1 MKRLL
6 HKEQKEKEGD
16 DYEYMKKIVALVLT
30 ICLMMSV
37 SAVTYA
43 GEAGTQTDQN
53 QIKAV
58 EQLEDGILSYTDTC
72 ASADDVKTYA
82 FNVDFSTTPDV
93 KIAVVRTG
101 EGNVEVKI
109 KDENGEQVNRLYLQ
123 ATDITGYM
131 YVKRWANLEKPEGAS
146 DQCTFTAEISSK
158 TTSSF
163 CFSVGTEEQL
173 PMMLSGDDK
182 ITPVPKHLGFL
193 QVGNSNYSFVSN
205 YMPGSDYADYYKYV
219 ATDRNVITL
228 QSYQNP
234 NMQFEIYDSNN
245 RRVYTSTVSD
255 KAIDKDSIN
264 TIYHVCHEFKE
275 WDIGETYYIKVY
287 STSQISLDQ
296 SYSFVAG
303 NPLFKRDFLNPVSA
317 DRKATITSSKD
328 TVFYFKVTGTPDAA
342 IARRAYVDLESSMYR
357 GRFTLTSPNGRV
369 YAGTPIGSGLYEAE
383 VRFPYDMINYDS
395 NSNAKVTGTWKLSIR
410 SADGAYSTQPKLS
423 ISYYY
428 PEGMEDKIK

>member
-1 MKRLL
+1 MK
-6 HKEQKEKEGD
+6 
-16 DYEYMKKIVALVLT
+16 YMKKIVALALT

-43 GEAGTQTDQN
+43 GEAGPQTDQS
-53 QIKAV
+53 QAKAV

-82 FNVDFSTTPDV
+82 FNVDFSATPDV
-93 KIAVVRTG
+93 KIAAVRTG
-101 EGNVEVKI
+101 EGDVEVKI

-158 TTSSF
+158 TASSF

-205 YMPGSDYADYYKYV
+205 YMPSSDYADYYKYV

-228 QSYQNP
+228 QSYQNS
-234 NMQFEIYDSNN
+234 NMQFQILDSNN
-245 RRVYTSTVSD
+245 ELVYTSGSKD
-255 KAIDKDSIN
+255 KTIEKASTN
-264 TIYHVCHEFKE
+264 TIYHVCHDFKD

-287 STSQISLDQ
+287 STGQVSLDQ
-296 SYSFVAG
+296 SYIFVAG
-303 NPLFKRDFLNPVSA
+303 NPLFKHGFLNSVSA

-328 TVFYFKVTGTPDAA
+328 TVFYFKVASEPNAA
-342 IARRAYVDLESSMYR
+342 IAYRVYVEIGSSMYR

-369 YAGTPIGSGLYEAE
+369 YTGTPIGSGLYGAE
-383 VRFPYDMINYDS
+383 VKIPYDMINYDS
-395 NSNAKVTGTWKLSIR
+395 NSNAKVNGTWKLSIR
-410 SADGAYSTQPKLS
+410 SADGAYSTQPKLDMN
-423 ISYYY
+423 YYY
-428 PEGMEDKIK
+428 PQGMEDKIK